1 MLFQYQQVSRI
12 LGNGGQ
18 RNGGSTPMELGMDG
32 DENDVEITMEK
43 LEAEAKEVRQQ
54 LSHGGANNL
63 TRATLNSSP
72 QGTLPSNP
80 ATAQRQTNK
89 FRHD

>member
-1 MLFQYQQVSRI
+1 
-12 LGNGGQ
+12 
-18 RNGGSTPMELGMDG
+18 MDG

-63 TRATLNSSP
+63 TRATLNSPP
-72 QGTLPSNP
+72 QGHCHQIRPLLRDRLINSDMIDDSRASCSTSLP
-80 ATAQRQTNK
+80 
-89 FRHD
+89 F